1 MSSNERKNRQPN
13 EPLNPKLN
21 NVSKTKLEVP
31 SPTSK
36 YAYVMCMFRGDKYLP
51 GLLVMA
57 ESIRK
62 NTRKEYD
69 IVCMVTNDV
78 PDSAKNIMD
87 IFKIKVVVVDYIE
100 STDFNRPRMF
110 NRYPIMH
117 KFFTKWNCLK
127 LTQYKKIFFLDID
140 MVVVGDIDSVFE
152 IDTPATRLIL
162 NENIYKK
169 EEDISEIYKRF
180 INPDIVNNGEVPK
193 LYTEELLFRKGGGI
207 DGGCMLLTPNINDFK
222 DYIDYLKTFDPESKD
237 YELNAIPTDDELTLL
252 HFYYKK
258 KILWNYL
265 DMRWSYI
272 QAVYDDLSDDKKLI
286 DKKDI
291 KILNFIG
298 SYKPWDYNL
307 LTLFPDTKEWY
318 KYWNIVKTDYIQLST
333 QLNQMVSNSVPDY
346 KHKEKK
352 DNEIKRNL
360 IIKKWF
366 FSSLQDGKTPPP
378 DNVLKP
384 LELKLW
390 KNNPLR
396 RPYVNSKKKIS
407 GGIHKQK
414 SSKKKIK
421 KSSKKKIKKSSKKK
435 IKKN

>member
-1 MSSNERKNRQPN
+1 
-13 EPLNPKLN
+13 
-21 NVSKTKLEVP
+21 
-31 SPTSK
+31 
-36 YAYVMCMFRGDKYLP
+36 
-51 GLLVMA
+51 
-57 ESIRK
+57 
-62 NTRKEYD
+62 
-69 IVCMVTNDV
+69 V
-78 PDSAKNIMD
+78 PDNAKNIMD
-87 IFKIKVVVVDYIE
+87 IFKIKVVIVDYIE

-110 NRYPIMH
+110 SRYPIIH

-127 LTQYKKIFFLDID
+127 LTQYNKIFFLDID

-169 EEDISEIYKRF
+169 EEHRLEIYKRF

-222 DYIDYLKTFDPESKD
+222 DYIDYLKTFDPESKH

-258 KILWNYL
+258 KVLWNYL

-272 QAVYDDLSDDKKLI
+272 QAVYDDLSDNKKII

-307 LTLFPDTKEWY
+307 LTLFPDTEEWY
-318 KYWNIVKTDYIQLST
+318 KYWNIVKSDYKHLST
-333 QLNQMVSNSVPDY
+333 QLNQMVCTSVPDY

-352 DNEIKRNL
+352 DDEIKRNL
-360 IIKKWF
+360 IIKNWF

-378 DNVLKP
+378 DNLLKP
-384 LELKLW
+384 FELKLW

-396 RPYVNSKKKIS
+396 KPYGNSKKKIS